1 MSEHIADGTE
11 SVIDGRRRVYFDG
24 YWVRSYPIPSDTLQ
38 EKRRL
43 IEVLARRLFNHIEHG
58 LYIPGVRLDEARRAF
73 EAETDPARKRV
84 KGGMLAASLFNRAT
98 DILTKLVELQALG
111 IEIVPSGHLMRAC
124 GQHLKEAL
132 ELGKLVLH
140 RSGQEGIDELWGEP
154 FKVFAYPVEEFFRSR
169 YLKVAMTMRC
179 IDGLAAELTSALAG
193 HAAFSGVAPLIAEL
207 ARTAKE
213 YSETLRADGEIF
225 DVWAS
230 FAVAIER
237 LATFEAQ
244 AERPAGAEEARAVD
258 RGFALLKDGRE
269 LISSIARARVP
280 MPKSTDTL
288 MLACQSYRAEF
299 DKATETSGA
308 PSSRRESPSQASAS
322 PLASSPARPTH

>member
-1 MSEHIADGTE
+1 MSEVIADGTE

-24 YWVRSYPIPSDTLQ
+24 YWLKSYPIPSDTLQ

-58 LYIPGVRLDEARRAF
+58 LYIPGVRLDETRRAY

-84 KGGMLAASLFNRAT
+84 KGGMLAAALFNRAT

-111 IEIVPSGHLMRAC
+111 IEVVPSGHLMRAC

-193 HAAFSGVAPLIAEL
+193 HTAFSGAAPLIAEL

-213 YSETLRADGEIF
+213 YSETLRADGDIF

-230 FAVAIER
+230 FAVSIER
-237 LATFEAQ
+237 LASFETQ
-244 AERPAGAEEARAVD
+244 AVRPAAAEEARAID

-280 MPKSTDTL
+280 MPKSTDAL
-288 MLACQSYRAEF
+288 MLACQRYRSEF
-299 DKATETSGA
+299 DKTDGA
-308 PSSRRESPSQASAS
+308 SAPPRRESSVPPAASVQSAR
-322 PLASSPARPTH
+322 PPVASS